1 LGMLGFY
8 FHLLGIRRDRA
19 RKWLLAAL
27 LAPVFLAS
35 LHVDR
40 RSMDH
45 MREVKH
51 TWKACYFQT
60 DDIMKCD
67 QAVGVTLFGRATERA
82 DLQEKLQYLKNTN
95 QNLYLDSK

>member
-1 LGMLGFY
+1 M
-8 FHLLGIRRDRA
+8 
-19 RKWLLAAL
+19 
-27 LAPVFLAS
+27 FLAS

-40 RSMDH
+40 RSMDR

-60 DDIMKCD
+60 EDIKKCD
-67 QAVGVTLFGRATERA
+67 QAVGVPLFGRAPERA
-82 DLQEKLQYLKNTN
+82 HLQEKLQYLKNTH